1 MEDNSLKIYI
11 GTYKDFTPVISNPAY
26 EVLDARKYR
35 SEKDILDDRFYSE
48 IFMMTFIQPNTK
60 YIGFCHYRKYF
71 EFLDN
76 IPDMD
81 KIFEN
86 HDVITLKPMTLRYPI
101 CKHYSLCHNGDDLE
115 LIKNIIYNDYPE
127 YKADFDAFMMTS
139 TFFPCNMFIMKASD
153 FQEYIK
159 FVKGV
164 LDKYIELVGTDI
176 RQRIIDNKDKY
187 LKTFSPNNTI
197 DYQYRIGGYLAE
209 RLTNVFIMRHFRRP
223 MMYSMVITEKKYGNL
238 SI

>member
-1 MEDNSLKIYI
+1 MNDLTIYI
-11 GTYKDFTPVISNPAY
+11 TTYKDFTPVVSNPCY
-26 EVLDARKYR
+26 KILDAREFR
-35 SEKDILDDRFYSE
+35 GSDILDDRFFSE
-48 IFMMTFIQPNTK
+48 IYMMSKIKPDTK
-60 YIGFCHYRKYF
+60 YVGFCMYRKYF

-86 HDVITLKPMTLRYPI
+86 HDVITLKPMTLRCPI
-101 CKHYSLCHNGDDLE
+101 LKHYSLCHNGDDLE
-115 LIKNIIYNDYPE
+115 IIKNIIYNDYSE
-127 YKADFDAFMMTS
+127 YKADFDAFMMAS

-153 FQEYIK
+153 FQEYIN

-176 RQRIIDNKDKY
+176 RQRIINNKNKY
-187 LKTFSPNNTI
+187 MKTFSPNNTI
-197 DYQYRIGGYLAE
+197 EYQYRIGGYLAE
-209 RLTNVFIMRHFRRP
+209 RLTNVFLMSKFKKMKTYP
-223 MMYSMVITEKKYGNL
+223 VILTL